1 MWLNSTINPNLQ
13 PGAVRGGML
22 PGEGGGDERGYQ
34 EELRLSRA
42 QKSAPG
48 GQQPQKAEGA
58 DLTPCAPTQRHPPRA
73 PHRALGV
80 PVPPPGCCWSAPAG
94 LEATFL
100 SPCQEW
106 GQEPRLETSQAREG
120 PEPKALLRHTEK
132 TQSPQRPR
140 VLPGEEPQGEES
152 GGKSKYKGKK
162 LRAASPGRLQ
172 GPKGGFGVPVQLG
185 GGRQG
190 WQSSAWLWGDRV
202 GAGQQRVH
210 RNSTQAPAA
219 GFTWGICSAGGD

>member
-1 MWLNSTINPNLQ
+1 MNAGTKRSCGPEGPEISTWGSAAPK
-13 PGAVRGGML
+13 GRGGRFN
-22 PGEGGGDERGYQ
+22 P
-34 EELRLSRA
+34 LRPNTA
-42 QKSAPG
+42 
-48 GQQPQKAEGA
+48 
-58 DLTPCAPTQRHPPRA
+58 APTQGTPQGSGGPRPPS
-73 PHRALGV
+73 
-80 PVPPPGCCWSAPAG
+80 GCCWSAPAG